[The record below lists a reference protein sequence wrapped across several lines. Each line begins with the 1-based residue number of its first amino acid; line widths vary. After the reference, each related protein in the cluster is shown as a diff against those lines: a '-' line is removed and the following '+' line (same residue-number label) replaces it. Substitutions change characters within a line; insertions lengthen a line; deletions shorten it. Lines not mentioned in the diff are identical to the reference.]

1 MIDIERIFESNI
13 SFRRYQGKT
22 LYTLTVNRVKNLVTI
37 NGWSR
42 SNNYSTNLQL
52 IDISV
57 ITKLLVDRG
66 DILTLPR
73 TSKTSILKL
82 ISDKVEVQ

>member
-1 MIDIERIFESNI
+1 M
-13 SFRRYQGKT
+13 
-22 LYTLTVNRVKNLVTI
+22 KNLVTI

-42 SNNYSTNLQL
+42 SNNYSTNYSIANLQL

-82 ISDKVEVQ
+82 ISDKVEIQ

>member
-1 MIDIERIFESNI
+1 M
-13 SFRRYQGKT
+13 
-22 LYTLTVNRVKNLVTI
+22 KNLVTI

-42 SNNYSTNLQL
+42 SNNYSTNYSIANLQL

-82 ISDKVEVQ
+82 ISDEVEIQ

>member
-1 MIDIERIFESNI
+1 M
-13 SFRRYQGKT
+13 
-22 LYTLTVNRVKNLVTI
+22 KNLVTI

-42 SNNYSTNLQL
+42 SNNYSTNYSIANLQL

-73 TSKTSILKL
+73 TSKTSISKL
-82 ISDKVEVQ
+82 ISDKVEIQ